1 MSWVLATAWLTVLG
15 LLCLAIGTGAQAW
28 GAIAEY
34 RDMVKAAPAA
44 ASRQFIMIMGIPAA
58 FSLLTAILRNEKP
71 PLWPLIR
78 CAPLAAWSAIV
89 AGPRKLGQIRAGGGD
104 DAVRLNQ
111 LIRLASMW
119 LILMAGSVLLLAAAL
134 IRLALA
140 YR

>member
-1 MSWVLATAWLTVLG
+1 MSWALATAWLTVLG

-34 RDMVKAAPAA
+34 RDLIKTAPAA

-58 FSLLTAILRNEKP
+58 FSLLRDILRNKRP
-71 PLWPLIR
+71 PLWPLVR
-78 CAPLAAWSAIV
+78 WAPLAAWSAIV
-89 AGPRKLGQIRAGGGD
+89 AGPRKLGQLRASDGE

-111 LIRLASMW
+111 LIRLTSVW
-119 LILMAGSVLLLAAAL
+119 LILTAGSVLLLAAAL
-134 IRLALA
+134 IRLVLA